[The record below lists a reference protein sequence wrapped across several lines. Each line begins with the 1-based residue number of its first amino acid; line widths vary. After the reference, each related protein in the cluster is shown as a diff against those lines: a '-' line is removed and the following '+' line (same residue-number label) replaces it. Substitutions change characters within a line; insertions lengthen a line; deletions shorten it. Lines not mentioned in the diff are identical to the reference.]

1 MSAKDFLL
9 QQPLI
14 DVLGPAARQESRR
27 KFQRSFLTALAVAGF
42 LHFAFI
48 FSSMGIQ
55 AFLNRQ
61 KEAQATKTVK
71 LVPFRDI
78 SAPPSLEAK
87 PPAPP
92 QFSFKAPEFKAPP
105 SGIPVPV
112 PKEEAPVT
120 TIASQEQN
128 PFATA
133 EGDTGLGSDLSAG
146 VPWGVEGGGDIQI
159 EEELPSP
166 EDFVPVEQQPVLVE
180 KPPPIYPE
188 LAQMSKIEGT
198 VIVRVLVGKDGKV
211 KDAIL
216 GKGVNDM
223 LDDAAIDAAKHYVF
237 QPAMQ
242 NKKPVAVWVA
252 IPFKFSLY

>member
-1 MSAKDFLL
+1 
-9 QQPLI
+9 
-14 DVLGPAARQESRR
+14 
-27 KFQRSFLTALAVAGF
+27 
-42 LHFAFI
+42 
-48 FSSMGIQ
+48 
-55 AFLNRQ
+55 
-61 KEAQATKTVK
+61 
-71 LVPFRDI
+71 
-78 SAPPSLEAK
+78 
-87 PPAPP
+87 
-92 QFSFKAPEFKAPP
+92 
-105 SGIPVPV
+105 
-112 PKEEAPVT
+112 
-120 TIASQEQN
+120 
-128 PFATA
+128 
-133 EGDTGLGSDLSAG
+133 
-146 VPWGVEGGGDIQI
+146 
-159 EEELPSP
+159 
-166 EDFVPVEQQPVLVE
+166 LVE